1 MTSPF
6 ERASERLG
14 QRVRRRLF
22 LVFLT
27 FSIGAASTWFYRV
40 DIFTFLLIPAGG
52 ALSPFDGQPVYTTP
66 TGMMASTIG
75 LAIKGGAVVA
85 LPVATIGILTMLRPL
100 TGRYWRFLLI
110 FTASVMLC
118 FMGGA
123 TFGYYILLPT
133 AMQFLLHFGAG
144 IAVPM
149 IDIAEYL
156 AMFMAIVF
164 WMGVIFVLPPAMYLL
179 TKLRLVE
186 YRTLRKIRK
195 FVPPSALILAAIL
208 TPTFDVVNQ
217 TMMAVPMMLLYEIG
231 LFVSWAARPEEGNYL
246 WLKTVA
252 AGIRKV
258 RNALAWAL
266 RKTGI
271 PWLYRRVR
279 RITKKKLLTILFAV
293 LAISVGLAGLA
304 VLLVSQFMPH
314 WWGELLEWSQKDLG
328 FRLR

>member
-27 FSIGAASTWFYRV
+27 FSVGAASTWFYRV

-52 ALSPFDGQPVYTTP
+52 SLSPFDRQPVYITP
-66 TGMMASTIG
+66 TGMMAATIG

-85 LPVATIGILTMLRPL
+85 LPVTTISILTMLRPL

-118 FMGGA
+118 FLGGA

-217 TMMAVPMMLLYEIG
+217 TMMAVPMMILYEVG

-258 RNALAWAL
+258 RNALAWVL

-279 RITKKKLLTILFAV
+279 RITKKQLLTIVVAV
-293 LAISVGLAGLA
+293 IAISVGLAGLA

-314 WWGELLEWSQKDLG
+314 WWGELLELIQKDLG
-328 FRLR
+328 LRLR

>member
-40 DIFTFLLIPAGG
+40 DVFAFLLVPAGG
-52 ALSPFDGQPVYTTP
+52 SLSPFGGQPIYTTP

-85 LPVATIGILTMLRPL
+85 LPVATISILTMLKPL

-110 FTASVMLC
+110 FTASVLLC
-118 FMGGA
+118 FLGGA
-123 TFGYYILLPT
+123 AFGYYVLLPT

-144 IAVPM
+144 IAIPV

-195 FVPPSALILAAIL
+195 FVPPSAFILAAIL

-217 TMMAVPMMLLYEIG
+217 TMMAVPMMILYEAG

-252 AGIRKV
+252 NGIRKV
-258 RNALAWAL
+258 RNALAWAW

-271 PWLYRRVR
+271 PWTYRRVR
-279 RITKKKLLTILFAV
+279 RITKKQLLTTLFAV
-293 LAISVGLAGLA
+293 VALSVGLAGLA

-314 WWGELLEWSQKDLG
+314 WWGELLD
-328 FRLR
+328 RLR

>member
-40 DIFTFLLIPAGG
+40 DIFTFLLVPAGG
-52 ALSPFDGQPVYTTP
+52 ALSPFDGLPVYTTP

-85 LPVATIGILTMLRPL
+85 LPVATVGFLTLLRPL
-100 TGRYWRFLLI
+100 IPGRYWRFLII
-110 FTASVMLC
+110 FTTSVLLC
-118 FMGGA
+118 FLGGA
-123 TFGYYILLPT
+123 AFGYYVLLPT

-144 IAVPM
+144 IAVPL
-149 IDIAEYL
+149 IDITEYL

-164 WMGVIFVLPPAMYLL
+164 WMGLIFVLPPAMYLL

-195 FVPPSALILAAIL
+195 FVPPSAFILAAIL

-217 TMMAVPMMLLYEIG
+217 TMMAVPMMILYEAG

-252 AGIRKV
+252 AGVRKV
-258 RNALAWAL
+258 RNALAWAW

-271 PWLYRRVR
+271 PWIYRRVR
-279 RITKKKLLTILFAV
+279 RITKKQLLTTLFAV
-293 LAISVGLAGLA
+293 VALSVGLAGLA

-314 WWGELLEWSQKDLG
+314 WWGELLD
-328 FRLR
+328 RLR

>member
-1 MTSPF
+1 
-6 ERASERLG
+6 
-14 QRVRRRLF
+14 
-22 LVFLT
+22 
-27 FSIGAASTWFYRV
+27 
-40 DIFTFLLIPAGG
+40 
-52 ALSPFDGQPVYTTP
+52 
-66 TGMMASTIG
+66 MMASTIG

-217 TMMAVPMMLLYEIG
+217 TMMAVPMMILYEVG

-258 RNALAWAL
+258 RNALAWAW

-314 WWGELLEWSQKDLG
+314 WWGELLELIQKDLG
-328 FRLR
+328 LRLR